1 VTFLRCVHPRA
12 SLVSASASPPNHVP
26 PAFFGASLATKH
38 CDTSGTMEGKGLETM
53 EGKGL
58 ETVPPQYV
66 FADARQSLLHRVV
79 KVLLGRI
86 LPHNTMQ
93 VANQNVEA
101 DSRCQMRFGARNLIV
116 SIPTSSMCGFGL
128 NATVPKYCVL
138 ISALFQ
144 PSCALLAASAAFSTI
159 RAPSSLPLQH
169 FPPFVRPADS

>member
-1 VTFLRCVHPRA
+1 
-12 SLVSASASPPNHVP
+12 
-26 PAFFGASLATKH
+26 
-38 CDTSGTMEGKGLETM
+38 MEGKGLETM

-116 SIPTSSMCGFGL
+116 SIPTSSMCGYGL

-144 PSCALLAASAAFSTI
+144 CD
-159 RAPSSLPLQH
+159 Q
-169 FPPFVRPADS
+169 